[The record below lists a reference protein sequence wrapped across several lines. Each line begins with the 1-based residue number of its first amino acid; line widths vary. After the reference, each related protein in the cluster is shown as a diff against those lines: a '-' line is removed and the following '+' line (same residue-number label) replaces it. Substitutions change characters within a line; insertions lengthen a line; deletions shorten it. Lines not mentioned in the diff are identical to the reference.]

1 MQHKPFASSF
11 MRYKYDRGSR
21 DVKMGHRAVTAKM
34 HPPGIS
40 DTICSM
46 SNRYRRSGETIT
58 AVAWVQAAPGCA
70 DLLRRG
76 AWYPVVREED
86 DGQVVL
92 DVDQQPVR
100 VSREDLRIRPDRPET
115 WSVVVRTGVMRP
127 TLSGVKLVTTYA
139 VCPDCHARQEFE
151 GHPDTL
157 ICARCR
163 RAAKVD
169 WSTTL

>member
-1 MQHKPFASSF
+1 MG
-11 MRYKYDRGSR
+11 YKYDRGSR
-21 DVKMGHRAVTAKM
+21 DVKMGHGAVTAKM
-34 HPPGIS
+34 RPPGIS

-58 AVAWVQAAPGCA
+58 AVAWAQAAPGCA

-76 AWYPVVREED
+76 AWYPIVKEED
-86 DGQVVL
+86 EGHVVL

-100 VSREDLRIRPDRPET
+100 VSREDLRIRLDRPET